1 MSARARRAIAC
12 ANRSFRSTH
21 PPAHYPTCREA
32 RTGTSHACRTRTAQ
46 LALAAA
52 AIRFRVAAMLPAAT
66 QAGTYLGTTHRQAG
80 VLRKRPAGGQEAAAA
95 PPSSSK
101 AKATPRRRYRLL
113 KNAKCRKC
121 TRALEAANV
130 AQLVHEAQFGRRSI
144 HLQLAKGPSWR
155 GTAPE
160 CSLLVC
166 IAHLAV
172 QACFRLQRHSRVASG
187 PGLCLWAPALRQHLR
202 FDKLSSEVA
211 VSL

>member
-1 MSARARRAIAC
+1 MIMKFQGTKFQISSTPIC
-12 ANRSFRSTH
+12 ASLRGS
-21 PPAHYPTCREA
+21 
-32 RTGTSHACRTRTAQ
+32 
-46 LALAAA
+46 
-52 AIRFRVAAMLPAAT
+52 
-66 QAGTYLGTTHRQAG
+66 RQRAG
-80 VLRKRPAGGQEAAAA
+80 VTFNYTGVTQYRPF
-95 PPSSSK
+95 
-101 AKATPRRRYRLL
+101 

>member
-1 MSARARRAIAC
+1 MYVLNRAQGMMPVATATATPASCTATAC
-12 ANRSFRSTH
+12 ATCSLTPHQVGCFRCLARLAQTTQPIIQVLHNIARST
-21 PPAHYPTCREA
+21 
-32 RTGTSHACRTRTAQ
+32 
-46 LALAAA
+46 
-52 AIRFRVAAMLPAAT
+52 
-66 QAGTYLGTTHRQAG
+66 
-80 VLRKRPAGGQEAAAA
+80 
-95 PPSSSK
+95 
-101 AKATPRRRYRLL
+101 
-113 KNAKCRKC
+113 NAKCRKC

>member
-1 MSARARRAIAC
+1 MC
-12 ANRSFRSTH
+12 YT
-21 PPAHYPTCREA
+21 
-32 RTGTSHACRTRTAQ
+32 
-46 LALAAA
+46 
-52 AIRFRVAAMLPAAT
+52 IRPF
-66 QAGTYLGTTHRQAG
+66 
-80 VLRKRPAGGQEAAAA
+80 
-95 PPSSSK
+95 
-101 AKATPRRRYRLL
+101 

>member
-1 MSARARRAIAC
+1 MNASSNASVGKLRK
-12 ANRSFRSTH
+12 H
-21 PPAHYPTCREA
+21 PCGALGAGKQQR
-32 RTGTSHACRTRTAQ
+32 
-46 LALAAA
+46 LAAGGSRGA
-52 AIRFRVAAMLPAAT
+52 HVARLASVGARGAWRRTLKRVHSLKVNPFSCTQVSLPES
-66 QAGTYLGTTHRQAG
+66 LGPLRRG
-80 VLRKRPAGGQEAAAA
+80 VKSSGPQNTGVTLYRPF
-95 PPSSSK
+95 
-101 AKATPRRRYRLL
+101 

-155 GTAPE
+155 DTAPE

-211 VSL
+211 VAL